1 MCYFVI
7 KCVIWTKLVLFIRI
21 IEKLLNEHK
30 LLNIQEKN
38 NKKILQNWI
47 GSDKKKQW
55 MLFNGAVWRKHR
67 ENEVHEKSMI
77 YKLKLWV
84 AQCT

>member
-1 MCYFVI
+1 M
-7 KCVIWTKLVLFIRI
+7 
-21 IEKLLNEHK
+21 
-30 LLNIQEKN
+30 NISYWIYK
-38 NKKILQNWI
+38 KKITKRYCKI
-47 GSDKKKQW
+47 EFEAIKKQW
-55 MLFNGAVWRKHR
+55 MLFNGAVLRKHR